1 GYYEDGGKVIC
12 RRCGVMMNIQ
22 TIGFPGGCNP
32 IPIKYEVGPKELRFF
47 ADELSGHAKIFKS
60 KII

>member
-1 GYYEDGGKVIC
+1 
-12 RRCGVMMNIQ
+12 MMNIQ

-47 ADELSGHAKIFKS
+47 ADELSGHAKIFKT